1 MEISTL
7 NGILKIDDNVK
18 IYYCYRK
25 KYDEFKD
32 ALIQETVQK
41 IDSNKI
47 SELPESIN
55 RRLTERIKSII
66 TELAG
71 YGIYDKTV
79 DDFIETNP
87 GYVSLLNVYTRYL
100 DTVHSIT
107 DTNAQAAEQS
117 DRLAHNAAHRQVTGL
132 DYGILTNDMLSYMTY
147 DALNESK
154 IRKQAEKAYEQY
166 QRRARDIYNNMH
178 TKTATEI
185 KQYEQQVF
193 IPDLKRAITEIISNL
208 FAHYMSFQADQGKIN
223 LNALKGIDEKRSND
237 ILENLSIVDE
247 KAGLLLTSL
256 NLCPYNLN
264 AYVLA
269 LRYNLFDVGLGKG
282 ISFLNL
288 ADAFE
293 QKLFGQAG
301 YDYHAG
307 TNIADIY
314 KSYRS
319 AFRAMALARGETEDA
334 IFEKKIAQLYAS
346 KKRKLVQVLTACIN
360 ANPDDMVQYFIK
372 NQISLENFEK
382 DISRLLPKALMKK
395 EFIALQEHTNI
406 NLLSELE
413 QIDSRYTFH
422 SYEDINQFILQ
433 RFSVYKQ
440 NLAEFLEE
448 KEKEKQQQVEQEKQ
462 EKIKED
468 KKAKRG
474 FAGLIAFLLFLIFF
488 PSVFKYCQYQYYV
501 MTNGKPFAG
510 VDVDTTPVELI
521 ELLGEPQQTETDG
534 KEHKCIYKNVN
545 TFGTE
550 CTIVVCYNIDNELWP
565 NDTSKP
571 ETCFVSF
578 KKDPTVTERYDYYFR
593 LKFGKPS
600 KVRDEGDAIWNTSDK
615 HAYSNSSNWGNDT
628 QVFVWMPAEN

>member
-7 NGILKIDDNVK
+7 NGILKIDDNIK

-32 ALIQETVQK
+32 ALIQDAVQK

-47 SELPESIN
+47 SELPESIS
-55 RRLTERIKSII
+55 RHLTERIKSII
-66 TELAG
+66 TELAS

-107 DTNAQAAEQS
+107 DTNAQEAEQS

-132 DYGILTNDMLSYMTY
+132 DYGILTNDMLSYLAY

-178 TKTATEI
+178 TKTTTEI

-223 LNALKGIDEKRSND
+223 LDALKGIDEKRSND
-237 ILENLSIVDE
+237 ILENLSIVDD

-264 AYVLA
+264 SYVLA
-269 LRYNLFDVGLGKG
+269 LRYNLFDAGLGKG
-282 ISFLNL
+282 IAFLDL
-288 ADAFE
+288 TDAFE

-301 YDYHAG
+301 YDKHAG

-319 AFRAMALARGETEDA
+319 AFRAMALASGETEDA

-360 ANPDDMVQYFIK
+360 TNQDDMVQYFIK

-395 EFIALQEHTNI
+395 EFIVLQEHTNI

-422 SYEDINQFILQ
+422 SYEDISQFILQ
-433 RFSVYKQ
+433 RFSVYKH

-448 KEKEKQQQVEQEKQ
+448 KEKEKQQQAEQEKQ

-510 VDVDTTPVELI
+510 VDVDTTPAELI
-521 ELLGEPQQTETDG
+521 ELLGEPQK
-534 KEHKCIYKNVN
+534 KEHFGKKYRYTYENVN
-545 TFGTE
+545 AFGTE
-550 CTIVVCYNIDNELWP
+550 CTIVVSYFIVFEPWP
-565 NDTSKP
+565 NDISKP
-571 ETCFVSF
+571 ESCSVSF
-578 KKDPTVTERYDYYFR
+578 KKDPIVTERYDYYFR

-600 KVRDEGDAIWNTSDK
+600 KVWDEGDAIWNTSDK
-615 HAYSNSSNWGNDT
+615 HAYSNSSNGGNDT